1 MKNIFIFFSLFIS
14 FCFAFPTHVL
24 AKYDPLSVPN
34 NHYGIHIVDPNDL
47 GDAAKLVNSSNGDWG
62 YVTLV
67 IQDDDRDVGKWQRI
81 FNEMRG
87 LHLIPLVRLATHIEG
102 DSWAK
107 PYKDSAS
114 DWAKFL
120 SSLNWPTENRY
131 VIIFNEP
138 NHANEWGRS
147 IDPEHYARTLR
158 EHADK
163 LRASSE
169 DFFIL
174 PAGLDVSAAS
184 DDRSLDAAVY
194 ISRMLKA
201 EPSLFDVIDGWTS
214 HSYPNPAFSGSP
226 YALGRGTLRSFQ
238 WEIQYLKSLG
248 VTKQLPVFIT
258 ETGWVHRE
266 GVMTNSSQLSSAQV
280 GANLV
285 IAANTIWNDSSI
297 VAITPFVLSYQG
309 LPFDH
314 FSWKKLGSSEYYSQ
328 YDIYQ
333 GLIKKHGQPKQRE
346 KYTSDHRIV
355 PSSLVAG
362 STYVLS
368 TLLKNEGQ
376 GILSEKDNQ
385 YKLKFVVEPS
395 FLMVH
400 DPLPIMEPSQ
410 YGTLTMH
417 IETPNTPGKYTYAIQ
432 LVHHDAVIVLEE
444 GEFVLVPPPSIT
456 IQAHLG
462 WRTTNDTSN
471 ATILIYD
478 NNALIHKVQGVPF
491 KNGKAVVGELRN
503 VVPGNKYRIVSLVPY
518 YLPSQRISTVKADG
532 TLVDLPRFYPLDFD
546 LDGALT
552 IKDLFAVVKLQPNFI
567 TSLFIGP

>member
-1 MKNIFIFFSLFIS
+1 MLQLFVFLVVFLCLPS
-14 FCFAFPTHVL
+14 PAY

-34 NHYGIHIVDPNDL
+34 NKYGIHIVDPNDI
-47 GDAAKLVNSSNGDWG
+47 GDAASLLNSANGSWG

-67 IQDDDRDVGKWQRI
+67 IQDDDRDMGKWQRI
-81 FNEMRG
+81 FNQMRG
-87 LHLIPLVRLATHIEG
+87 LKLIPIVRLATHIDG
-102 DSWAK
+102 DSWVK

-120 SSLNWPTENRY
+120 HSLNWPTENRY
-131 VIIFNEP
+131 VVIFNEP
-138 NHANEWGRS
+138 NHANEWGKS
-147 IDPEHYARTLR
+147 IDPEGYAKTLR

-163 LRASSE
+163 LRAVSE

-174 PAGLDVSAAS
+174 PAGLDVSATS
-184 DDRSLDAAVY
+184 DGKSLDAAVY
-194 ISRMLKA
+194 LSRMLKA

-214 HSYPNPAFSGSP
+214 HAYPNPAFSGSP
-226 YALGRGTLRSFQ
+226 YAVGRGTLRSFQ
-238 WEIQYLKSLG
+238 WEIQYLKLLG
-248 VTKQLPVFIT
+248 VSKRLPVFIT

-266 GVMTNSSQLSSAQV
+266 GVTNNSSLLSSEQV
-280 GANLV
+280 GANMV
-285 IAANTIWNDSSI
+285 IAASSIWNDPNI

-314 FSWKKLGSSEYYSQ
+314 FSWKKLGSNEYYTQ
-328 YDIYQ
+328 YEIYKRLQ
-333 GLIKKHGQPKQRE
+333 KIQGQPKQRE
-346 KYTSDHRIV
+346 KYTLKEKIM
-355 PSSLVAG
+355 PESLVAG

-368 TLLKNEGQ
+368 SLLKNEGQ
-376 GILSEKDNQ
+376 GILTEQ
-385 YKLKFVVEPS
+385 EQEYRLELIVEPT

-400 DPLPIMEPSQ
+400 NTLPVMEPGQ
-410 YGTLTMH
+410 FGTLTMH
-417 IETPNTPGKYTYAIQ
+417 IETPNAPGSYTYIIQ
-432 LVHHDAVIVLEE
+432 LIHNGIAIPIEI
-444 GEFVLVPPPSIT
+444 GTFKLVPPPSIT
-456 IQAHLG
+456 VQAHLG
-462 WRTTNDTSN
+462 WRSVSDTSN

-478 NNALIHKVQGVPF
+478 NNTLLHKVQGVSF
-491 KNGKAVVGELRN
+491 KNGKVVVGELRN

-552 IKDLFAVVKLQPNFI
+552 IWDLFAVVKMQPNFI